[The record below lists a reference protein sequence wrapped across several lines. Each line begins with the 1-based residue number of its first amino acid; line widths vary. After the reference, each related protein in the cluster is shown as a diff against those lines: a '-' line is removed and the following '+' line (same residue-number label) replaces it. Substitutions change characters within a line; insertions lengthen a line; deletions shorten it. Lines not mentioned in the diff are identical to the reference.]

1 MTSESSRRS
10 FLKTLGLSAGAT
22 LVSSN
27 IFGSFVD
34 KDEILKLNPEQQK
47 FMTRYESW
55 MDQFT
60 NVIRIQ
66 KSEPENMDNQKA
78 MISLT
83 EQAELFKPELAE
95 FMKDEKFAL
104 IYKASIERMSKE
116 I

>member
-47 FMTRYESW
+47 FMTRYGSW

-66 KSEPENMDNQKA
+66 KSEPENMDNPAKVN
-78 MISLT
+78 MYFLVNRIFS
-83 EQAELFKPELAE
+83 F
-95 FMKDEKFAL
+95 EK
-104 IYKASIERMSKE
+104 
-116 I
+116 